1 MWIAIDRDGR
11 VARWNPDIRRAII
24 RIDVQAEIPGGSRFA
39 RDEVSF
45 DEILV
50 RYIACGLA

>member
-1 MWIAIDRDGR
+1 MWIAIERDGR
-11 VARWNPDIRRAII
+11 VARGNPDIRRAII
-24 RIDVQAEIPGGSRFA
+24 RIDVQAEIDGGSRFA